1 MNAHAQVFFAYDIQ
15 LFSVVLSVPVVE
27 VVVYQPTCFRGMGS
41 SPFGSEFKFCFFFSN
56 FLILL

>member
-41 SPFGSEFKFCFFFSN
+41 SPFGSEFKFCFFF
-56 FLILL
+56 LIF